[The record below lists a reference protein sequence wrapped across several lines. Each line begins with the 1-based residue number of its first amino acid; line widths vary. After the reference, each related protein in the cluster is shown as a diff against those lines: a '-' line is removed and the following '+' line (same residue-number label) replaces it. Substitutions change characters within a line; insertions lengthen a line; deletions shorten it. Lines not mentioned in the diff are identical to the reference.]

1 MKVASITPTDQSA
14 FSFCTTGRS
23 NKSPSRLMDI
33 APRAPAGLRITIRN
47 IKSTH
52 YTSLPQTPFRTGSLW
67 TIAPSH
73 PLKCKWGKTASL
85 CLSFPPPQ
93 SARSN
98 LAQLS
103 PPKLSRKTSLAA
115 QAADIPPVV
124 VELPRL
130 TLHSRTVFIGLFWF
144 HSWRGESVRARWK
157 SRELEIQYLLWTSS
171 KSSKHLQFQNK
182 PEKERDTRSE
192 RRAARRACAVQPE
205 RARHHSESRSMEA
218 GESL

>member
-1 MKVASITPTDQSA
+1 MSCVSA
-14 FSFCTTGRS
+14 NTTVKAKQIFNTVS
-23 NKSPSRLMDI
+23 KALSLM
-33 APRAPAGLRITIRN
+33 
-47 IKSTH
+47 
-52 YTSLPQTPFRTGSLW
+52 
-67 TIAPSH
+67 
-73 PLKCKWGKTASL
+73 
-85 CLSFPPPQ
+85 
-93 SARSN
+93 SARSD

-130 TLHSRTVFIGLFWF
+130 TLHSRTVFIGLFLF

-182 PEKERDTRSE
+182 PEKERNTRSGE
-192 RRAARRACAVQPE
+192 GRAARRACAVQPE
-205 RARHHSESRSMEA
+205 RARHHSETQSMEA